1 MEKQIISWIT
11 DYQTTGDRAVLRQVW
26 EACWSIVEAVLQEK
40 ATDEE
45 QASDLRVKGIE
56 RFPFIISKYQTDVQL
71 PVDTFLRNT
80 YRFYFH
86 QVMRESSESFLE

>member
-11 DYQTTGDRAVLRQVW
+11 KYQHTGDEDVLRNVR
-26 EACWSIVEAVLQEK
+26 EACWPIVEAVLQGM
-40 ATDEE
+40 AADEE

-56 RFPFIISKYQTDVQL
+56 RFPFIISKYQADVQL
-71 PVDTFLRNT
+71 PVETFLRNT

-86 QVMRESSESFLE
+86 QVMRESR